1 MTQQPINST
10 DAMDVV
16 EKKMNDEPKKISITI
31 PISTARYWAEKSW
44 YPILRNCVVEDQDV
58 IKACVEALKND
69 IE

>member
-1 MTQQPINST
+1 
-10 DAMDVV
+10 MDVV
-16 EKKMNDEPKKISITI
+16 ENKMNDEPKKISITI